1 MRTKLPYIIMAFL
14 LCFAGNAAFGQGKT
28 QSGNG
33 TYTPSNDNYGSVQVN
48 YEYAF
53 NGTQMKI
60 KITQVVIE
68 FSVAMARN
76 EPELHNELR
85 KRGILPLTQQSG
97 AGVTI
102 NYEGQIWFLKG
113 YDSHFPIS
121 GSVSG
126 TMTDYAFFEPDEA
139 LKKRSRE
146 HYEKYKTNYYN
157 DYASLFTFTITDVQ
171 YPDLD
176 RKIDAVRREIAA
188 EKAKAKQKEKEQ
200 KEAEEK
206 AKKEQ
211 AEKEQAEKEKQAAE
225 AKEKAAA
232 SGNTASSGGSDKK
245 EEKSGNKKDSDK
257 EETGSGKKS
266 SKAVYIPKSNRQLYN
281 ELKAMTDAHPE
292 MLNDPKIRTRLRGYK
307 ALADRDDRNI
317 RDYNT
322 LEQTMGGGYNP
333 NKITA
338 MNSIYQ
344 TNANIANA
352 EMAVDAGVDAATN
365 VVNSIVEANNRKE
378 EQKLADYQRRASS
391 NENKVEA
398 IKHWEYQL
406 LEQRRAYEKD
416 IKSQIKADFNLI
428 ATIDDM
434 PITYES
440 ENYIE
445 KGLWDGHF
453 EKATKKMDKTYNLY
467 IVELDG
473 LYGISGDNGEALY
486 PPQFEGIYALNLKNE
501 DKRPRFLV
509 NIKDKWG
516 EILADGSIA
525 EAIKYDG
532 IWYAPDKKSKILKQ
546 GDSWQVK
553 SLDKN
558 SLLKQFTSTQLPGIY
573 AGGLI
578 AVINTNNKGFDQKS
592 GNYSL
597 ADDGNVYV
605 WGKSTEKG
613 VASIMYESAKKGEV
627 TERLFKINNKW
638 FITSNFGTKDM
649 KIEPMPATFVIPV
662 LREKKWGAI
671 NQEGK
676 TVIPFEHSY
685 IKSSGNQFE
694 TDRETYRADG
704 TLVSKKETET
714 ELKNATKEYYDNG
727 NLKTIGAFD
736 LNKKA
741 TGIWK
746 FYRKNGTLKSVANYK
761 NGEAYLWE
769 FYAEDGKSLEARIP
783 TPEGTATLF
792 HKSGRKKGTG
802 LMIDGKEEGR
812 WQKYYDNEQSSI
824 LCEGEYL
831 HGKQIALWKFYFE
844 NGKIMAEGRFID
856 GLEVGEWKYYH
867 SNGKLK
873 EVGKYKNGEK
883 TGKWHQYDE
892 NGNEI

>member
-1 MRTKLPYIIMAFL
+1 MSKLLPYIITALL
-14 LCFAGNAAFGQGKT
+14 LCFAGSAVFGQAT
-28 QSGNG
+28 QSH
-33 TYTPSNDNYGSVQVN
+33 SVYFQN
-48 YEYAF
+48 IDGFSGHLKFTSSREGFA
-53 NGTQMKI
+53 TQ
-60 KITQVVIE
+60 
-68 FSVAMARN
+68 
-76 EPELHNELR
+76 LR
-85 KRGILPLTQQSG
+85 GKNATLSI
-97 AGVTI
+97 
-102 NYEGQIWFLKG
+102 
-113 YDSHFPIS
+113 
-121 GSVSG
+121 
-126 TMTDYAFFEPDEA
+126 TDYKCSDEDKAA
-139 LKKRSRE
+139 LKKAGLNLWSGFQP
-146 HYEKYKTNYYN
+146 KTFGVVVQGKAYVQEVYYHSNSVSN
-157 DYASLFTFTITDVQ
+157 DKLHLSQGLGDFTTPTFDEDVQ
-171 YPDLD
+171 ARAKEFQRKYNESYWERYGGFDAKDVTELYLSDLKNEID
-176 RKIDAVRREIAA
+176 RITYAA
-188 EKAKAKQKEKEQ
+188 KKEKQEAEQKEK
-200 KEAEEK
+200 
-206 AKKEQ
+206 
-211 AEKEQAEKEKQAAE
+211 E
-225 AKEKAAA
+225 AKEKAEREKQEAEEKEKQEKEKQEAAAKEKVAA
-232 SGNTASSGGSDKK
+232 SGGTASSGSSDKK
-245 EEKSGNKKDSDK
+245 EGKSDDKDEKAEKK
-257 EETGSGKKS
+257 ETKKQTT
-266 SKAVYIPKSNRQLYN
+266 YIPKSNRQLYN

-307 ALADRDDRNI
+307 AFADRDDRNI

-352 EMAVDAGVDAATN
+352 EMAVDAGVDVATN
-365 VVNSIVEANNRKE
+365 VVNSIIEANNRKE
-378 EQKLADYQRRASS
+378 EQELTDLHRRTSA
-391 NENKVEA
+391 NQDKVEA
-398 IKHWEYQL
+398 IKHREYQL

-453 EKATKKMDKTYNLY
+453 EKASKTMDKTYNLY
-467 IVELDG
+467 IVGLDG

-694 TDRETYRADG
+694 TDKETYKADG
-704 TLVSKKETET
+704 TLVSKKETEA

-727 NLKTIGAFD
+727 NIKTIGALD
-736 LNKKA
+736 VNKKA

-746 FYRKNGTLKSVANYK
+746 FYRENGTLKSVANYK

-783 TPEGTATLF
+783 TPEGIATLF

-802 LMIDGKEEGR
+802 LMIDGKEEER

-856 GLEVGEWKYYH
+856 GQEVGEWKYYH

-873 EVGKYKNGEK
+873 EVGKYNNGEK
-883 TGKWHQYDE
+883 TGKWHQYNE